1 MKKIRIIILT
11 FLMLITISACGTLR
25 EGFSSQK
32 KKSTDE
38 FFVEKKA
45 PLVMPPNYN
54 ELPTPKNNNSL
65 DESDENSVKEL
76 IINSENNTVKKT
88 NTSKSNISVENSI
101 LDKIK
106 E

>member
-1 MKKIRIIILT
+1 
-11 FLMLITISACGTLR
+11 
-25 EGFSSQK
+25 
-32 KKSTDE
+32 
-38 FFVEKKA
+38 
-45 PLVMPPNYN
+45 MPPNYN

-88 NTSKSNISVENSI
+88 NTSKSNISVENLI